1 MANPIAGAYPKL
13 QARHPSNRNSMIGF
27 RKFPSAAFSLKRSTA
42 RAIRRL
48 ICSTKAYIYN
58 ATEMQAMF
66 EAKPGVRSAEVLE
79 PWKLG

>member
-1 MANPIAGAYPKL
+1 MVNTRPSVSVSTDSEEMRTKLRLLIVQRCNSKRQVAKVTFVIGA
-13 QARHPSNRNSMIGF
+13 IIE
-27 RKFPSAAFSLKRSTA
+27 RKD
-42 RAIRRL
+42 
-48 ICSTKAYIYN
+48 AYIYN